1 MNPYLESVIATI
13 CSQLCIPDENL
24 DEDSH
29 LEQDC
34 GLDSLNLSELAIVL
48 EAEFD
53 VIVEDETLESWETV
67 GDICTFLLEELGEPI
82 EE

>member
-1 MNPYLESVIATI
+1 MNPYLEPVIATI
-13 CSQLCIPDENL
+13 CEQLCIPDENL

-34 GLDSLNLSELAIVL
+34 GLDSLNLSELAIAL
-48 EAEFD
+48 ETEFD

-67 GDICTFLLEELGEPI
+67 GDIATFLLEELGDPV

>member
-1 MNPYLESVIATI
+1 MNPYLEPVIATI
-13 CSQLCIPDENL
+13 CEQLCISDENL

-29 LEQDC
+29 LEKDC
-34 GLDSLNLSELAIVL
+34 GLDSLNLSELAIAL
-48 EAEFD
+48 ETEFD

-67 GDICTFLLEELGEPI
+67 GDIATFLLEELGDPV